1 MSVGVLGRKLGM
13 TQVYDEEGRVVP
25 VTVVQAGPCPVV
37 EIKRPEKDG
46 YSSLKIGFEEVKPHK
61 LNKAERSV
69 FEKRDLAP
77 CRILREFRVSDAS
90 EYEEGQVLTVSL
102 FETGEKINV
111 VGTSKGKGFAGVMKR
126 HGFGGAPASHGVS
139 KTHRKPGSI
148 GGASYPGKVFKGKT
162 MPGRMGNE
170 RVTVKNLSVV
180 AVYPDNNLLLIKGAI
195 PGARNSLVQV
205 VKQG

>member
-1 MSVGVLGRKLGM
+1 LSIGILGRKLGM

-37 EIKRPEKDG
+37 DIKTPARDG
-46 YSSLKIGFEEVKPHK
+46 YSSLKLGFEEAKHHK
-61 LNKAERSV
+61 LNKAELAL
-69 FEKRDLAP
+69 FEKKGLTP
-77 CRILREFRVSDAS
+77 CKVLREFRVSDTS
-90 EYEEGQVLTVSL
+90 DFEEGQAISVSL
-102 FETGEKINV
+102 FESGEKIDV
-111 VGTSKGKGFAGVMKR
+111 IGTSKDKGFAGVMKK
-126 HGFGGAPASHGVS
+126 HGFGGAPATHGVS

-205 VKQG
+205 IKQG

>member
-1 MSVGVLGRKLGM
+1 MTIGILGRKLGM
-13 TQVYDEEGRVVP
+13 TQVYTEEGRVVP
-25 VTVVQAGPCPVV
+25 VTVVEAGPCPVV
-37 EIKRPEKDG
+37 EIKKPDRDG
-46 YSSLKIGFEEVKPHK
+46 YSALTLGFGELKQ
-61 LNKAERSV
+61 NKVTRPQKGLFDKKGVS
-69 FEKRDLAP
+69 P
-77 CRILREFRVSDAS
+77 CRVLREFRTTETG
-90 EYEEGQVLTVSL
+90 EYEEGQEITVSI
-102 FETGEKINV
+102 FEVGEKIDV
-111 VGTSKGKGFAGVMKR
+111 IGKSKGKGFAGVMKR

-180 AVYPDNNLLLIKGAI
+180 AVYPDNNIILIKGAI

-205 VKQG
+205 SKQG